1 MAEEARRHVVRRV
14 AVVEQIADAREPLA
28 AHGARVVVQG
38 SGVGVVFRRVDPPRD
53 QS

>member
-1 MAEEARRHVVRRV
+1 M
-14 AVVEQIADAREPLA
+14 VEQIADASEPVA
-28 AHGARVVVQG
+28 ADGARVVVQG